1 MNPITSFLCFILVLA
16 GLAASQW
23 VNIYLALLFFV
34 VAAIIA
40 LSKKMVNVWEKFVI
54 LRMGKLQIVKGPG
67 NVLRQRCNFAP

>member
-1 MNPITSFLCFILVLA
+1 MNRITSFLAFVLVLPGLVA
-16 GLAASQW
+16 GQW
-23 VNIYLALLFFV
+23 VSISLSLLFFV

-67 NVLRQRCNFAP
+67 NILRQRCDFAP